1 MKKALSLLI
10 GILTLVAATFAT
22 GILARLLWELFM
34 LGWNL
39 LR

>member
-22 GILARLLWELFM
+22 GILSRLLWELFM

>member
-22 GILARLLWELFM
+22 GILARLLWELFI

-39 LR
+39 LS

>member
-10 GILTLVAATFAT
+10 GVITLVAATLAT
-22 GILARLLWELFM
+22 GILSRLMWELFM